1 MSRNLGTRILLFI
14 FVGRFIAERGD
25 GGQLRHVENIDGAF
39 NLKPLP
45 VVVGEKK
52 PTQKLDIGRL
62 LPVTAQTPR
71 LVDETSPT
79 FTNIASCYLKVNN
92 VKFYFNFWFS
102 VR

>member
-1 MSRNLGTRILLFI
+1 MLTLILSD
-14 FVGRFIAERGD
+14 RFIAERGD

-79 FTNIASCYLKVNN
+79 FTNKYSLLLPQRSQCQVL
-92 VKFYFNFWFS
+92 FLFL